1 MELTLKEPPQGKNLE
16 VLQQIRRSRNP
27 VSLHIRRGDA
37 TLPTEGRVV
46 LPMEFYKQAISIIK
60 EQLIDPAFFVF
71 SDDMAFVKEN
81 LPRDSRMVFVEL
93 QR

>member
-1 MELTLKEPPQGKNLE
+1 MEYY
-16 VLQQIRRSRNP
+16 S
-27 VSLHIRRGDA
+27 H
-37 TLPTEGRVV
+37 
-46 LPMEFYKQAISIIK
+46 AISIIK